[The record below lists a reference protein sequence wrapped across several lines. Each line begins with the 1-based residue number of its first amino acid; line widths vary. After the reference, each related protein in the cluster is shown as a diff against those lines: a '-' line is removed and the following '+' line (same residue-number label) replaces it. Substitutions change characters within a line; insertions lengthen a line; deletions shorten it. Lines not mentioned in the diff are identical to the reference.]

1 MSRGREPRSNQT
13 SKTLAHGTRLGASRV
28 PDNILAGSREERALR
43 KLRRRVARWQWFHR
57 IR

>member
-1 MSRGREPRSNQT
+1 MPRSTQT
-13 SKTLAHGTRLGASRV
+13 SKTLAHGTRLSASRV
-28 PDNILAGSREERALR
+28 PDNILAATREERALR